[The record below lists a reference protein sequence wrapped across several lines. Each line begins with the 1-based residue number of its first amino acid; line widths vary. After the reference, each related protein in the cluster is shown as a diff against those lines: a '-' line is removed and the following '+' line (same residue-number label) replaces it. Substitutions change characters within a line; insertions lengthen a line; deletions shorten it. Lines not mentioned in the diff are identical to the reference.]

1 MRGPGGGAGK
11 GRDFCVDVHV
21 GDILEMK
28 KPHPCGCKEFLV
40 TRVGMDFK
48 IKCQKCGHLIML
60 PRLKA
65 ERNIRKITRPDE
77 NPAEG

>member
-1 MRGPGGGAGK
+1 M
-11 GRDFCVDVHV
+11 DVRV

-48 IKCQKCGHLIML
+48 IKCQKCGHLVMV
-60 PRLKA
+60 PRLKV
-65 ERNIRKITRPDE
+65 ERNIKKLRRPGE
-77 NPAEG
+77 EEA